1 MKKFLKNVLIKLR
14 LFGLYRSAK
23 MCFGRATINKEL
35 KKVLEVIEKFPRDP
49 KKKLV
54 LITGHIGLQ
63 KKANFQKMLDH
74 IEAQMPD
81 VQFLV
86 LDEARRENEGCSVVC
101 HTARIEI
108 PNLYGGARY
117 IYRDEE
123 FLEKIFMEKD
133 YMFQALQSLSTRSR
147 GVFFSQNLLY
157 TYYEIYMQVIRC
169 LHPDLVLVWSK
180 FSATHSVCDAVFKEH
195 GIKVNYLEYG
205 SLPGT
210 YGLESFGQM
219 GESYPAREYKA
230 FMELPVDEQEL
241 EHADRVWRYLTES
254 GLNRNVQVQ
263 DDVVQRVKDVM
274 KKDRPLIVFAGNL
287 DHDAGII
294 PYTKQSLMYHSPMFQ
309 TSQQALVY
317 LAILAEEY
325 DWNLVFK
332 PHPTIAASYSQFSLP
347 KNVIYIPSGN
357 LNDLIDF
364 SDVVVTL
371 MSQTAYVSC
380 IRKKPVVMLGYNQ
393 IRGKECV
400 YEAYTFDQIAPVIAQ
415 AIEEGFTQKHQEA
428 FRKHIAQMCKYYLYD
443 DHADREI
450 RYGQDIDKVI
460 SYLYG
465 ELA

>member
-1 MKKFLKNVLIKLR
+1 MKKFLKKVLIKLR
-14 LFGLYRSAK
+14 LFGLYRSVK
-23 MCFGRATINKEL
+23 MCFGRAAVNKDL
-35 KKVLEVIEKFPRDP
+35 KRVLEVIERFPRNP
-49 KKKLV
+49 EKKLV
-54 LITGHIGLQ
+54 LITGHIMLQ
-63 KKANFQKMLDH
+63 KKVNFQKMLDR

-86 LDEARRENEGCSVVC
+86 LDEARLENEGSCAAC
-101 HTARIEI
+101 GTARIEI

-123 FLEKIFMEKD
+123 FLEKIFEEKD
-133 YMFQALQSLSTRSR
+133 YMFRALQSLSMR
-147 GVFFSQNLLY
+147 GRGRFFSQNLLY

-180 FSATHSVCDAVFKEH
+180 FSATHSICDAVFKEH

-219 GESYPAREYKA
+219 GESYPAREYQK

-241 EHADRVWRYLTES
+241 MHADQVWQYLTDS
-254 GLNRNVQVQ
+254 GLNRNIQVQ
-263 DDVVQRVKDVM
+263 DDVVRRVKDVM

-294 PYTKQSLMYHSPMFQ
+294 PYTKQSLLYHSPMFQ

-317 LAILAEEY
+317 LAILAEEN

-332 PHPTIAASYSQFSLP
+332 PHPSIASSYNPSSLP
-347 KNVIYIPSGN
+347 KNVIYIPAGN

-393 IRGKECV
+393 IRGKGCA
-400 YEAYTFDQIAPVIAQ
+400 YEAYTFDKIAPVITQ
-415 AIEEGFTQKHQEA
+415 AIEEGFTQKHRDA
-428 FRKHIAQMCKYYLYD
+428 FRKHIAQMCKYYLFD
-443 DHADREI
+443 DNADRDI
-450 RYGQDIDKVI
+450 RYGQDIDKVV
-460 SYLYG
+460 SYLYR